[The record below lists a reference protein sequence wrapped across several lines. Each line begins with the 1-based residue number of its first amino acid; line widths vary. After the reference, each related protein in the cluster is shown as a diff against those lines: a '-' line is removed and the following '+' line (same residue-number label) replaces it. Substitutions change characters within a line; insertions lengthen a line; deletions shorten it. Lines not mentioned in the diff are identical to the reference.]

1 MHLSKIQVVVG
12 RKVRRGQIIALS
24 GATGRAT
31 GPHLH
36 LGVRWQGS
44 YLDPVKLF
52 QIQLPQIHP
61 EMPEAH

>member
-1 MHLSKIQVVVG
+1 MSVYMHLSRIQVAVG

-36 LGVRWQGS
+36 LGIRWQGS
-44 YLDPVKLF
+44 YLDAAKLF
-52 QIQLPQIHP
+52 QIQLPQP
-61 EMPEAH
+61 R